1 MEDHPALID
10 HIGVDLWQTSR
21 AYEAAM
27 YAAITE
33 AGFDDL
39 TLADSDVL
47 VFVGPNGTRASDI
60 AKGRAITKQA
70 VQEQIAR
77 LVKRG
82 YLDVTPD
89 PEDRRAKR
97 VTLSAKGRAMAQA
110 FVSIKEGLHAQ
121 IRETLGEDGLKN
133 LKELLERSRQAL
145 AAPSPPQ

>member
-1 MEDHPALID
+1 MAESPAHPPLID
-10 HIGVDLWQTSR
+10 HIGVDLWQTAR

-27 YAAITE
+27 YAAIAR

-47 VFVGPNGTRASDI
+47 VFVGPSGTRASDI

-70 VQEQIAR
+70 VQEQVTR

-82 YLDVTPD
+82 YVEVTPD

-97 VTLSAKGRAMAQA
+97 VTLSAKGRAMARA
-110 FVSIKEGLHAQ
+110 FVEIKKDLHA
-121 IRETLGEDGLKN
+121 RVLTGLGEDDMAHLRA
-133 LKELLERSRQAL
+133 LLAKTQDTL
-145 AAPSPPQ
+145 PKP

>member
-10 HIGVDLWQTSR
+10 HVGVDLWQTSR

-27 YAAITE
+27 YAAIAE

-121 IRETLGEDGLKN
+121 VGQVLNETEMAKLR
-133 LKELLERSRQAL
+133 ELLSKTRSAL
-145 AAPSPPQ
+145 SKG